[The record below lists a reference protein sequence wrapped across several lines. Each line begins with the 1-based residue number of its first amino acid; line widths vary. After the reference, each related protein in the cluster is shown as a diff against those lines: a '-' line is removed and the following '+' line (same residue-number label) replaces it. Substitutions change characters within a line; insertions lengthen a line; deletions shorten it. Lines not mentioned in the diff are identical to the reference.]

1 MGKIL
6 GKSLKLVCIF
16 IVNAIIFDWKFT
28 KPLFFTIK
36 NIPTFLY
43 RIGLSSFKSS
53 REETYSDFARSYDQN
68 ICQKFENCGES
79 LPDIRCSTCW
89 KPITS
94 QNVTFLNNMTTPNAK
109 SAHNMNLFGHEN
121 ILVQE
126 FVNPHD
132 YHFQSIQVEIYYYN
146 FLLCNEKLSLLIMSI
161 LCILT
166 YLFRF

>member
-1 MGKIL
+1 MLNYK
-6 GKSLKLVCIF
+6 KY
-16 IVNAIIFDWKFT
+16 
-28 KPLFFTIK
+28 
-36 NIPTFLY
+36 TFHY

-68 ICQKFENCGES
+68 ICQKSENCGES
-79 LPDIRCSTCW
+79 RPDIRCSTCW
-89 KPITS
+89 KHITS

-109 SAHNMNLFGHEN
+109 SAHNMNIFGQEN

-132 YHFQSIQVEIYYYN
+132 YHFQSIQVKIYYVLQLVLMRNDHYYEHFMYKN
-146 FLLCNEKLSLLIMSI
+146 
-161 LCILT
+161 T